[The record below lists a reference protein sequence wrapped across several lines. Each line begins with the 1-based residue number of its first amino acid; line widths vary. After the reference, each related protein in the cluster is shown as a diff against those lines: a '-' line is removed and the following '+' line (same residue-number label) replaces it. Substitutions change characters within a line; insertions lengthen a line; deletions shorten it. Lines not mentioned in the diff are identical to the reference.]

1 MFCGNCGNELR
12 EGARFCPKCGA
23 VTRLGRQQNQP
34 PAEPEPAGIDVPAA
48 EPAVGEDAAPAPRQ
62 QVRQRP
68 AAGKA
73 KPAVRL
79 KAMPVKPAQEE
90 QPAQQAEPAKPVSPP
105 PAPEPAEPPQQ
116 PAAPAQPSFL
126 ETGAARLASA
136 VGGVKD
142 ALGGE
147 SVQCGSCGTKLKA
160 GTKFCPEC
168 GAAVTQPPKAEPAPA
183 PDGQNSKGTVFR
195 ALNQFDGT
203 RAKNREEQVP
213 QMGAAA
219 ETKSKAAPNKGRII
233 FFAVA
238 GAFVVVI
245 ALLAA
250 LGGRNKTSIPDGL
263 VANENQFGLAF
274 NMTLEEFVERFNNI
288 LKDSLSEDNARALC
302 LSMDSMKK
310 NVNTNTFGEDVYVN
324 TIYAGD
330 TFLGT
335 VGVTV
340 YDEKV
345 TNISVASAYGK
356 ATEFFGNIFIADVL
370 IMIGA
375 NESNNINEAVEN
387 VLRWA
392 QDTTNRISD
401 GESSPIGYYVQNIYY
416 CITGTDS
423 GLIYTVRAMSDKGY
437 DIWNAGI
444 EAALEEKTDSNSS
457 DTGSDE
463 PTSEEILQAMKE
475 LSLYGYPGVTAY
487 DLLSAAGAKMWVLRG
502 INDEIAVAIVSGN
515 GMSFELVL
523 NLQDYSYRVNSVTT
537 NGSVSTGEV
546 CDAICDSLLGNMYD
560 AIKDGYLP

>member
-34 PAEPEPAGIDVPAA
+34 PAEPEPAGTNTPA
-48 EPAVGEDAAPAPRQ
+48 EPAIEEDAAPAPRQ

-116 PAAPAQPSFL
+116 PAAPVQPSFL

-203 RAKNREEQVP
+203 RAKNREEQAP

-219 ETKSKAAPNKGRII
+219 ETKSKAAPSKGRII
-233 FFAVA
+233 FFAAA
-238 GAFVVVI
+238 GVFVVVI

-250 LGGRNKTSIPDGL
+250 LGGGSGERSVPGL
-263 VANENQFGLAF
+263 V
-274 NMTLEEFVERFNNI
+274 
-288 LKDSLSEDNARALC
+288 
-302 LSMDSMKK
+302 
-310 NVNTNTFGEDVYVN
+310 
-324 TIYAGD
+324 
-330 TFLGT
+330 
-335 VGVTV
+335 
-340 YDEKV
+340 
-345 TNISVASAYGK
+345 
-356 ATEFFGNIFIADVL
+356 
-370 IMIGA
+370 
-375 NESNNINEAVEN
+375 
-387 VLRWA
+387 
-392 QDTTNRISD
+392 
-401 GESSPIGYYVQNIYY
+401 
-416 CITGTDS
+416 GTDS
-423 GLIYTVRAMSDKGY
+423 G
-437 DIWNAGI
+437 
-444 EAALEEKTDSNSS
+444 EKYAPGLVETDSFYGLS
-457 DTGSDE
+457 TTITLDE
-463 PTSEEILQAMKE
+463 AIGYYNEYLADANGIRNDNTFESNLQLTE
-475 LSLYGYPGVTAY
+475 YGGIVVEADSNTYYDDYNVTAY
-487 DLLSAAGAKMWVLRG
+487 YYSAPVKPNGRTPWNITFIVDHETNYLVGVIFQLYDYNALFDKEYRAQRESEISDVVPEQIPEPFVALVYAVTGGNAEKTSEWIQQLS
-502 INDEIAVAIVSGN
+502 EQN
-515 GMSFELVL
+515 GVL
-523 NLQDYSYRVNSVTT
+523 NKGVFISYRQPNAAVTSYNCFFMT
-537 NGSVSTGEV
+537 EEGYKAYQEEV
-546 CDAICDSLLGNMYD
+546 TAS
-560 AIKDGYLP
+560 

>member
-34 PAEPEPAGIDVPAA
+34 PAEPEPAGTNTPA
-48 EPAVGEDAAPAPRQ
+48 EPAIEEDAAPAPRQ

-90 QPAQQAEPAKPVSPP
+90 QPAQQAEPAQPVSPP

-116 PAAPAQPSFL
+116 PAAPVQPSFL

-203 RAKNREEQVP
+203 RAKNREEQAP

-219 ETKSKAAPNKGRII
+219 ETKSKAAPSKGRII
-233 FFAVA
+233 FFAAA
-238 GAFVVVI
+238 GVFVVVI

-250 LGGRNKTSIPDGL
+250 LGGRDKTSIPDGL

-274 NMTLEEFVERFNNI
+274 DMTLEEFVEQLNNT
-288 LKDSLSEDNARALC
+288 LVNNLGEDTSRMLC
-302 LSMDSMKK
+302 LSMDSMEK
-310 NVNTNTFGEDVYVN
+310 VSTTMFDEDVYQE
-324 TIYAGD
+324 TIYFGD
-330 TFLGT
+330 TLLSA
-335 VGVTV
+335 VNVTI
-340 YDEKV
+340 YDNKV
-345 TNISVASAYGK
+345 TSISVTNTYGE
-356 ATEFFGNIFIADVL
+356 ATELFGSSLVANIL
-370 IMIGA
+370 MMIGSS
-375 NESNNINEAVEN
+375 ESNDFNETSRDVI
-387 VLRWA
+387 RWV
-392 QDTTNRISD
+392 QDTNKRISS
-401 GESSPIGYYVQNIYY
+401 GESSPVGYYVHNIYY
-416 CITGTDS
+416 YVTALDG
-423 GLIYTVRAMSDKGY
+423 GMMYTMRTMSDKGY
-437 DIWNAGI
+437 DIWLAGF

-487 DLLSAAGAKMWVLRG
+487 ELLSAAGAKMWVLRG

-546 CDAICDSLLGNMYD
+546 CDAICDSLLGSMYD

>member
-203 RAKNREEQVP
+203 RAKNREEQAP

-219 ETKSKAAPNKGRII
+219 ETKSKAAPSKGRII
-233 FFAVA
+233 FFAAA
-238 GAFVVVI
+238 GVFVVVI

-250 LGGRNKTSIPDGL
+250 LGGGGKTSYADGL
-263 VANENQFGLAF
+263 VEADNEFGLSTT
-274 NMTLEEFVERFNNI
+274 MTLKEFVERYNEDLASHGLN
-288 LKDSLSEDNARALC
+288 DSLFWIDLEDGETIVSTPASTEYSFMFPGASITRLKRHMNIAVDNETGYVMSVILRYTNSGYESATDSQRTVVDTSFMALFDVLCKGDSNKLSETIEIMEKIQ
-302 LSMDSMKK
+302 SSGGY
-310 NVNTNTFGEDVYVN
+310 VHWEDGILYVKS
-324 TIYAGD
+324 GD
-330 TFLGT
+330 EYGF
-335 VGVTV
+335 
-340 YDEKV
+340 
-345 TNISVASAYGK
+345 TNIGFQTMAKEVY
-356 ATEFFGNIFIADVL
+356 
-370 IMIGA
+370 
-375 NESNNINEAVEN
+375 
-387 VLRWA
+387 
-392 QDTTNRISD
+392 
-401 GESSPIGYYVQNIYY
+401 
-416 CITGTDS
+416 
-423 GLIYTVRAMSDKGY
+423 
-437 DIWNAGI
+437 
-444 EAALEEKTDSNSS
+444 EEK
-457 DTGSDE
+457 
-463 PTSEEILQAMKE
+463 
-475 LSLYGYPGVTAY
+475 YG
-487 DLLSAAGAKMWVLRG
+487 
-502 INDEIAVAIVSGN
+502 
-515 GMSFELVL
+515 
-523 NLQDYSYRVNSVTT
+523 Q
-537 NGSVSTGEV
+537 
-546 CDAICDSLLGNMYD
+546 
-560 AIKDGYLP
+560 